1 MTFTINELDYTFSP
15 ATMNGVPVIGVS
27 YTRNGE
33 SFAEWSAEA
42 SLPTT
47 AAEADAMLTQCA
59 WEIVSNTDDFQEV
72 TQ

>member
-15 ATMNGVPVIGVS
+15 ATMNRVPVIGVS

-47 AAEADAMLTQCA
+47 TAEAEAMLTQCA
-59 WEIVSNTDDFQEV
+59 WALVNDTDDFQEV
-72 TQ
+72 AQ